1 MNRVFSRRNILRG
14 AGVALALPWLE
25 SLAPKAARAAVET
38 RKRFMPIFLP
48 NGASDIWAPTT
59 PGVGNAWKL
68 SSVLAPLEALK
79 TKMTVVSNLENGTSY
94 NATRSASVEPSHGR
108 QPAAWL
114 SCNDPQ
120 IFGNAEQSIVNSTSV
135 DQLVAKFLAGKTPIE
150 SMQVGLST
158 TAAFCDGRPCSNS
171 RSVSWSDKNKPMYKA
186 VDPLEVF
193 NQLVNVAK
201 PGDGGGMVDDTALKK
216 RIALDQSV
224 LDSVIANTEA
234 TKLRLGKQ
242 DQDRLDDFLDSV
254 REVEKKATTE
264 SSNLGGLACKAID
277 KPAGDPAK
285 PINNDNFAKQNNGM
299 YNKGTHADVMND
311 LIVMAFQCDATRVIS
326 YMLEDERSEFTYDHV
341 TRRTFTQDT
350 STEGT
355 GKCPEYHGGGQHGPQ
370 NDFATITWWN
380 VGKVAALCNKLNQ
393 IVEEDGRTVLDNT
406 LVLFGGAMHGSNHA
420 CEQLPTVL
428 LGSGGG
434 AFKTDQ
440 HVVLEKRWLRDLHHT
455 VMVNMF
461 GMSGA
466 AVDNF
471 GIARANLARASISE
485 LLAT

>member
-1 MNRVFSRRNILRG
+1 MNRAFSRRNILRG

-25 SLAPKAARAAVET
+25 SLAPKAARAAVDT
-38 RKRFMPIFLP
+38 RKRFLHIFLP
-48 NGASDIWAPTT
+48 NGASEIWAPAT
-59 PGVGNAWKL
+59 PGVGAAWKL
-68 SSVLAPLEALK
+68 SSVLAPLESLK
-79 TKMTVVSNLENGTSY
+79 SKMTVVTNLENGTSY
-94 NATRSASVEPSHGR
+94 NENRSPSVEPSHGR

-114 SCNDPQ
+114 SCTDPQ
-120 IFGNAEQSIVNSTSV
+120 IFGGAEQSITNSTSV

-150 SMQVGLST
+150 SLQIGLST

-193 NQLVNVAK
+193 NQLVNVVT
-201 PGDGGGMVDDTALKK
+201 PGNGGVVDDTALKK

-242 DQDRLDDFLDSV
+242 DQVRLDEFLDSV
-254 REVEKKATTE
+254 REVEKKANMA
-264 SSNLGGLACKAID
+264 SSGLGGLACKAID
-277 KPAGDPAK
+277 KPAFGDPAK
-285 PINNDNFAKQNNGM
+285 PVNNDNFAKQNNAT
-299 YNKGTHADVMND
+299 YNKGTHADIMND

-341 TRRTFTQDT
+341 TRRKFTQDA
-350 STEGT
+350 STEDAGT
-355 GKCPEYHGGGQHGPQ
+355 CGEYHSGGQHGPQ
-370 NDFATITWWN
+370 DVFATITWWN
-380 VGKVAALCNKLNQ
+380 VGKVAALCGKLNQ
-393 IVEEDGRTVLDNT
+393 IVEEDGRTALDNT
-406 LVLFGGAMHGSNHA
+406 LVLFGGAMHGSDHK
-420 CEQLPTVL
+420 CERLPTVL

-434 AFKTDQ
+434 TFKTDQ
-440 HVVLEKRWLRDLHHT
+440 HVALDKRWLRDLHHT
-455 VMVNMF
+455 VMVDMF

-466 AVDNF
+466 AVDGF
-471 GIARANLARASISE
+471 GAARANLPRMSVSE